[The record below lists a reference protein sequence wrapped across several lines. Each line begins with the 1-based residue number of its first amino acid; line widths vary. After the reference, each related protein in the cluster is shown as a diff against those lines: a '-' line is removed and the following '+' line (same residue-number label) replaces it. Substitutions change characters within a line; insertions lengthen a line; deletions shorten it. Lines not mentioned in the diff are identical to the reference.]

1 MAKKLHDADRW
12 FSLYIRL
19 RDADE
24 LGQIRCCSCGKEL
37 YWRDCDAGHF
47 IPRQHRSTRYHDK
60 NVHAQCRKCNRFDN
74 GNPGGYSLF
83 MLKSYGVKT
92 IENLTELSHKAAKW
106 TTFEINNLRDNF
118 KQKAKELAKQK
129 GLEL

>member
-19 RDADE
+19 RDANNDGE
-24 LGQIRCCSCGKEL
+24 VSCCSCGKQIF
-37 YWRDCDAGHF
+37 WQDSDAGHF
-47 IPRQHRSTRYHDK
+47 IPRQHRSTRYHEK

-83 MLKSYGVKT
+83 LIREYGIKT
-92 IENLTELSHKAAKW
+92 VEGLTELSHQAAKW
-106 TTFEINNLRDNF
+106 TQFEINNIRDTF
-118 KQKAKELAKQK
+118 KQKAIKLAEKK
-129 GLEL
+129 GLQL